1 MESRTELVLFSE
13 VSLGWRE
20 PFPDSQ
26 QTHQRPAWRL
36 RGGIKCR
43 VGCSWYCCYNRPS
56 CVTIT
61 LAWCVL
67 HINQSIIELFRK
79 PGSCM
84 STLHFIFQPWLNY
97 SFTFS
102 YAQSTEQ
109 LCNISLSSAKESPVP
124 RFSRDHFQL
133 CLNFC
138 YCLFDAFPLCRSSPG
153 EMETTPFSTTAM
165 STLSLMAMRSTKV
178 FVAPSLKLYIWYTL
192 PLTMDLP
199 TWIDI
204 RRRFPKLFLIF
215 SYFLEVPV
223 GGRQPLLVP
232 QLPHERPPRRLW
244 GARALNLDPTSCPH
258 FIHRWKTFPV
268 SIDLDS
274 WQGMIFLFVSGL
286 KVVMWRWS
294 SSRSLGTCW
303 PSSDSIETNIL
314 DWSIGNKVINKLYE
328 IKHRG

>member
-20 PFPDSQ
+20 PLPDSQ

-43 VGCSWYCCYNRPS
+43 VGCSWYCCYNCPS

-67 HINQSIIELFRK
+67 HINQPIMELFRK
-79 PGSCM
+79 PVSCM

-124 RFSRDHFQL
+124 CFSRDHFQL

-178 FVAPSLKLYIWYTL
+178 FVAPSLTL
-192 PLTMDLP
+192 HLIHIASDNGPSHLD
-199 TWIDI
+199 WHSKAI
-204 RRRFPKLFLIF
+204 PKI
-215 SYFLEVPV
+215 
-223 GGRQPLLVP
+223 
-232 QLPHERPPRRLW
+232 
-244 GARALNLDPTSCPH
+244 
-258 FIHRWKTFPV
+258 V
-268 SIDLDS
+268 SN
-274 WQGMIFLFVSGL
+274 IFLFS
-286 KVVMWRWS
+286 R
-294 SSRSLGTCW
+294 SSRGGTATTPCSTTPTW
-303 PSSDSIETNIL
+303 TPSPTAMRSKSTKSWSDQLSPFYPQVKNFSSFYRS
-314 DWSIGNKVINKLYE
+314 W
-328 IKHRG
+328 